1 MSDFFYNAMRRDIAM
16 IQGDTMSFAFQV
28 QGLGGQ
34 IPSDIVFTCKET
46 PDTEDALFSASLG
59 GHIAERSYDA
69 EHDIRTYVLRIP
81 PELTQGVALGR
92 YFYDIEFTVNNDVLT
107 LMRGRLS
114 LEYQITGG
122 GEPPEPEYENGD
134 NVNYPIDNIPVGSIK
149 IYTEQ
154 YINNLIEKIREIQN
168 TTDKYSTET
177 ADTAITQIQTQIVYI
192 NEAINTATGGSGTI
206 PLSDMAAAIGNLPQN
221 GIKALEFDLTFSTYT
236 TT

>member
-1 MSDFFYNAMRRDIAM
+1 MSDFFFNAIRRDIAM
-16 IQGDTMSFAFQV
+16 IQGDTLSFAFEV
-28 QGLGGQ
+28 QGLDGQ
-34 IPSDIVFTCKET
+34 IPSDIVFTCKDN
-46 PDTEDALFSASLG
+46 PDTDVILFSVSLG
-59 GHIAERSYDA
+59 GHISERSYDA

-81 PELTQGVALGR
+81 PELTKNVALGR

-114 LEYQITGG
+114 IEYQITGG

-134 NVNYPIDNIPVGSIK
+134 DVQYPINDIPVGSIK
-149 IYTEQ
+149 LYTEQ
-154 YINNLIEKIREIQN
+154 YINNLIKKIQEIEN

-177 ADTAITQIQTQIVYI
+177 ADAAITNIQTQIVYI